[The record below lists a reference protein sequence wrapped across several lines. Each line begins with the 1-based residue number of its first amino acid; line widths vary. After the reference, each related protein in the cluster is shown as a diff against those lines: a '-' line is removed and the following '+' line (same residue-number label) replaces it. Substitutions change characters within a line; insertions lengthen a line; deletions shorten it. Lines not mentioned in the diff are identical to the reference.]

1 MMKQH
6 YATFSNSLQVFMD
19 KPMYN
24 ITFLSVN
31 SDVEN
36 VSGL

>member
-1 MMKQH
+1 MKQLCS
-6 YATFSNSLQVFMD
+6 TLSNSLQVFMD

-24 ITFLSVN
+24 IMFLSVN